1 MRLFAI
7 AAAALAAA
15 TIWAAP
21 ARALPIAATGTTDV
35 TVADPV
41 LTFLTGAGIVPS
53 PLAPASAS
61 GATFSFPI
69 TGGETDTLTITH
81 SGGLRLE
88 AGAAFLEAANFTI
101 NGAGGTVSADVAS
114 SAFAPA
120 SQVEIFGLAAVDLSG
135 PITADLVINDTLNT
149 ALGATFAGGA
159 DLGLTDTVFGS
170 ASTSPAPV
178 PLPAAMPLMLAGL
191 GVFGALRLRRR
202 KAAA

>member
-1 MRLFAI
+1 MKLFHI
-7 AAAALAAA
+7 ASAALAAA
-15 TIWAAP
+15 TLWFTPASALTIAP
-21 ARALPIAATGTTDV
+21 KGTTDV

-41 LTFLTGAGIVPS
+41 LSFLTDAGITPS
-53 PLAPASAS
+53 PIAPGTVS

-114 SAFAPA
+114 SAFGPL

-159 DLGLTDTVFGS
+159 DLGLTNTVFGS

-178 PLPAAMPLMLAGL
+178 PLPAGAPLLLAGL
-191 GVFGALRLRRR
+191 AAVGILRWRRGQ
-202 KAAA
+202 ADA